1 MKKTEKFIVLRDK
14 NTGTYFQK
22 YKNNDDSIA
31 CTSNWTEEIKEA
43 AYMPVDFFYRD
54 EERNNKLA
62 DFFNAEPILVE
73 AEYSFKTLDG
83 NEPEDLTKSIE
94 EAKKET
100 FKNLLEM
107 FVKNSEED

>member
-14 NTGTYFQK
+14 NTGTYLQK

-100 FKNLLEM
+100 FKNLRGILG
-107 FVKNSEED
+107 NDEED

>member
-14 NTGTYFQK
+14 NTGTYIK
-22 YKNNDDSIA
+22 NYKNNDDSIA

-62 DFFNAEPILVE
+62 NFFDAEPILVE
-73 AEYSFKTLDG
+73 VEYSFKTLDG

>member
-14 NTGTYFQK
+14 NTGIYLQK

-43 AYMPVDFFYRD
+43 AYMPVDLFYHD

-62 DFFNAEPILVE
+62 DFFNAEPILVK